1 MNLKFDIWERHE
13 TVARQLLWWSTLS
26 VAVGLALLIP
36 DQSFARGFGLQAI
49 VWGLVDAA
57 IAWVGRRKTRSRR
70 AKLAD
75 PHEPV
80 IVAGEAR
87 KLRNLLLFNA
97 GLDVLYILGG
107 WWWTRKAETDFGLGN
122 AWGVIVQG
130 AFLFVFDLAHGL
142 RIKRGREA

>member
-13 TVARQLLWWSTLS
+13 TVARQLLWWSALS

-36 DQSFARGFGLQAI
+36 NQSFARGFGLQAI

-57 IAWVGRRKTRSRR
+57 IAWVGRRKTRIRR

-75 PHEPV
+75 PYEPV

-107 WWWTRKAETDFGLGN
+107 WWWTQKAETDFGLGN

-130 AFLFVFDLAHGL
+130 AFLFVFDMAHGL
-142 RIKRGREA
+142 RIKQGREA